1 MSLIIRPHH
10 NETLALKGIL
20 SILWKE
26 EAGGERYL
34 ITQVIPHQGKYI
46 CSFPSWEPQEICS
59 SWEGVQRL
67 ALERR

>member
-1 MSLIIRPHH
+1 MSLLIRPHH
-10 NETLALKGIL
+10 NESLALKGAL

-34 ITQVIPHQGKYI
+34 ITCVKPIQDKYV
-46 CSFPSWEPQEICS
+46 CTFPSWEPEEICS